1 MRTADGAWKWIRDI
15 GKIAERDEDGEPVRA
30 VGIHLDIDDRK
41 RTEQS
46 IERQRDNLEVLN
58 QVVRHDVRNALQLV
72 IAYGDI
78 LQNHVEDDSEA
89 YLRQILKAGRKAVD
103 ITRTA
108 GDVTKVLLRSEADR
122 TPMHVRSV
130 LEDQIDD
137 VRTSHERA
145 IVSTEAMIPDV
156 TVLADDMLESVF
168 RNVLNNAVVHNDEEL
183 PEVSVTATADDE
195 VVRVRVADNGPG
207 IPDEQKARIFEEGEK
222 GLDSDGT
229 GLGLYLVQTLVERYG
244 GAVWVE
250 DNDPKGSVLVVE
262 LRRCEE
268 STTVYS

>member
-1 MRTADGAWKWIRDI
+1 
-15 GKIAERDEDGEPVRA
+15 
-30 VGIHLDIDDRK
+30 
-41 RTEQS
+41 
-46 IERQRDNLEVLN
+46 
-58 QVVRHDVRNALQLV
+58 
-72 IAYGDI
+72 
-78 LQNHVEDDSEA
+78 
-89 YLRQILKAGRKAVD
+89 LKAGRKAVD

-145 IVSTEAMIPDV
+145 IVSIEAAIPDV
-156 TVLADDMLESVF
+156 MVLADDMLESVF
-168 RNVLNNAVVHNDEEL
+168 RNVLNNAIVHNDKEL
-183 PEVSVTATADDE
+183 PEVSVAATADDE

-207 IPDEQKARIFEEGEK
+207 IPDEQKRRIFDEGEK

-250 DNDPKGSVLVVE
+250 DNDPEGSVLVVE

-268 STTVYS
+268 STTGYS